1 MHNLIRI
8 YNQNRIKILIIVIG
22 IIISITVIQNLNKAI
37 RDENNKKNNK
47 IIEQQKNTS
56 IYINE
61 SKSMVSGG
69 TVSETKQDE
78 YGNLI
83 EQFLKYCINNQPEK
97 AYDLLSSDCKKVL
110 YPSEKLFED
119 LYYNGKFD
127 KNKKYKS
134 YL

>member
-8 YNQNRIKILIIVIG
+8 YNQNRIKIWIIVIG
-22 IIISITVIQNLNKAI
+22 IIISITVIQNLNKSI

-56 IYINE
+56 IYKNE

-78 YGNLI
+78 
-83 EQFLKYCINNQPEK
+83 
-97 AYDLLSSDCKKVL
+97 
-110 YPSEKLFED
+110 
-119 LYYNGKFD
+119 
-127 KNKKYKS
+127 
-134 YL
+134 